1 MNAAKYKRSQHKRT
15 TKAAQILRF
24 MRMSKG
30 ISMRAAGRLVDL
42 SDSWISH
49 IEQGRMDLDERK
61 IMRLVAAYGFTR
73 PEYEAMLSG
82 AEVPYTSIKDEC
94 AALIDRIDAAKLKT
108 VLAVLRGFVT

>member
-1 MNAAKYKRSQHKRT
+1 MNATKYKRSNHKRT

-30 ISMRAAGRLVDL
+30 ISMRAAGRLVGL

-61 IMRLVAAYGFTR
+61 IMRLVTAYGFTR
-73 PEYEAMLSG
+73 PEYEAMLAG
-82 AEVPYTSIKDEC
+82 TEVPFTDLKDEC
-94 AALIDRIDAAKLKT
+94 IALIDRIDQEKLKT
-108 VLAVLRGFVT
+108 VLAILRGFVT